1 MSNYN
6 GWSNYETWN
15 CSLHIMDCFIGEE
28 SKVSADDVEN
38 MVRDLAPAGVEGG
51 TLYNDIIETYISAVN
66 FEEIA
71 DAINEANE
79 IEAEDDED
87 EG

>member
-1 MSNYN
+1 MSDYN
-6 GWSNYETWN
+6 GWKNYETWN
-15 CSLHIMDCFIGEE
+15 CALHIMDAFIGED
-28 SKVSADDVEN
+28 SKVSADAVEN
-38 MVRDLAPAGVEGG
+38 MVRDMAWAGVEPGS
-51 TLYNDIIETYISAVN
+51 LCSDIVETYMSRVD

-79 IEAEDDED
+79 IED